1 MSLTGGIVTFLV
13 VWWLIFFMALPFG
26 AAPPDEPEAGHATSA
41 PANPR
46 LWTKA
51 LITTVLAILVTYG
64 LAMLIGSDLIQIRPE
79 EIAQ

>member
-13 VWWLIFFMALPFG
+13 IWWLIFFMALPFG
-26 AAPPDEPEAGHATSA
+26 AAPPDEPEKGHATSA

-51 LITTVLAILVTYG
+51 LITTLLAIIVTYG
-64 LAMLIGSDLIQIRPE
+64 VAFLIQSDFIDLRS
-79 EIAQ
+79 